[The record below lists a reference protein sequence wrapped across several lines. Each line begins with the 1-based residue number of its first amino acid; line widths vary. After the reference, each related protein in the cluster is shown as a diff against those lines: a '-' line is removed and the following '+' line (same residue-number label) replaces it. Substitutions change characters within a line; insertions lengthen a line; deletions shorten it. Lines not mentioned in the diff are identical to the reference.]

1 MVASIKKPTFPLKA
15 REMAKLQSDLY
26 HKIALIGDQFQS
38 KLKELAKKN

>member
-15 REMAKLQSDLY
+15 LEMDKLQSDLY

-38 KLKELAKKN
+38 KLKELEKKN

>member
-1 MVASIKKPTFPLKA
+1 MVASIKKSTFPLKA